1 MILYLLRLPQQRD
14 VLSSNPNSRCS
25 VCVSCLT
32 LQNNLVEADDDVIVS
47 ESVTSDH
54 AYVELVWRERLPLGM
69 NLLMNDDSG
78 LLKVVDFPRGS
89 QARVVCERRGFD
101 SDAFKGATIVAVNGT
116 LYEDQE
122 ELFESLKNPA
132 RPKTIRF
139 RLADTD
145 DAERLRKFLESYKA
159 STQVA
164 PDKRE
169 FRFRK
174 VNFLD
179 EGDLGILFKATND
192 NVGLVVN
199 GFVEGS
205 GGIVLAAER
214 SGDVILGDL
223 LTHINDEIV
232 IKPDGDGVTLAMRLL
247 ESSAIAR
254 PLSLTFAEPFLHD
267 VQIHRV
273 DNAPGLD
280 CGGGP
285 SELIFNETNECG
297 KRRVAITGFTS
308 VSGMAERCG
317 VLIGD
322 QLVFINGLPV
332 GAGCRWLDAPSSPSL
347 KEVMDMICN
356 DGFYPIGLTFARR
369 QQQNV
374 SRWAVSTDEF
384 SDAEA
389 ETICVTASSQDRL
402 GILLGQM
409 DNGDITVADFQGV
422 PGLFQQAMEKCKQ
435 RSGSLNLAVESINGQ
450 IVPSY
455 ASIDI
460 VRNALN
466 RSWTTSETT
475 LLILCDDEQK
485 KWLMA
490 KV

>member
-1 MILYLLRLPQQRD
+1 
-14 VLSSNPNSRCS
+14 
-25 VCVSCLT
+25 
-32 LQNNLVEADDDVIVS
+32 
-47 ESVTSDH
+47 
-54 AYVELVWRERLPLGM
+54 M

-101 SDAFKGATIVAVNGT
+101 SHAFKGATIVAVNGT
-116 LYEDQE
+116 QYEDQE

-145 DAERLRKFLESYKA
+145 DAERLRKFIESYKA
-159 STQVA
+159 STDTKA
-164 PDKRE
+164 IPDERE

-174 VNFLD
+174 VNFLN
-179 EGDLGILFKATND
+179 EGDLGILFKTSND
-192 NVGLVVN
+192 NLGLVVS

-205 GGIVLAAER
+205 DGIVLAAER
-214 SGDVILGDL
+214 SGDVMLGDL

-232 IKPDGDGVTLAMRLL
+232 IKPDGDGLTLAMGLL

-267 VQIHRV
+267 VEIHKV

-285 SELIFNETNECG
+285 SELIFNETNEYG
-297 KRRVAITGFTS
+297 KHRVVITGFTS

-332 GAGCRWLDAPSSPSL
+332 GAGCRWLDTPSSPTL
-347 KEVMDMICN
+347 KEVMDMLSN

-374 SRWAVSTDEF
+374 SRWALSADEF
-384 SDAEA
+384 SDADA
-389 ETICVTASSQDRL
+389 ETICVTATSQDRL
-402 GILLGQM
+402 GILLGYM

-422 PGLFQQAMEKCKQ
+422 PGLLQQAMGKCKQ
-435 RSGSLNLAVESINGQ
+435 KCGSLSLAVESINGQ

-466 RSWTTSETT
+466 RSWTNAATT
-475 LLILCDDEQK
+475 LLILCDDAQK
-485 KWLMA
+485 NWLMS